1 MKNQKYSTKSIMEAA
16 LMSVFIIILIVITA
30 YVPMLSMVGTAILPI
45 PITVL
50 YLRQDF
56 NTTISCIIISIILTC
71 FLLNPITSI
80 IAALNYAIVGLTLG
94 YCIKSER
101 SSYFT
106 LIALVLSGILAT
118 ILTALFTIWLVENR
132 TVMDFLNEF
141 FAITSQYM
149 NESLDFTKKAYLDM
163 GVSEDKLVII
173 DQMKKVLTKD
183 FIIGVIPVTIAGYNF
198 VSAYINMIISNMV
211 LKRLKEK
218 NVKVLSF
225 THFYITNLFGA
236 LLIALVCIS
245 IILKSKGVIGSSY
258 LFVAISGLA
267 SFAFIINGVATFSY
281 YLIHKKKFSK
291 SLTFII
297 ILFTFLLKLIDI
309 YVLIGIGEVIL
320 DLRKLDPYRIL
331 RK

>member
-16 LMSVFIIILIVITA
+16 LMSVFIIILIVTTA

-50 YLRQDF
+50 YLRQNF
-56 NTTISCIIISIILTC
+56 KTTISCIIISIILTC

-80 IAALNYAIVGLTLG
+80 TAALNYAIVGLTLG

-118 ILTALFTIWLVENR
+118 VLTALFTIWLVENR

-141 FAITSQYM
+141 FTITSQYM

-163 GVSEDKLVII
+163 GVSEDKLIII
-173 DQMKKVLTKD
+173 DQMKKTLTKD

-258 LFVAISGLA
+258 LFVAISGIA
-267 SFAFIINGVATFSY
+267 SFTFIINGVATVSY
-281 YLIHKKKFSK
+281 YLIHKKKFST

-297 ILFTFLLKLIDI
+297 ILFTFLLKLTNI

>member
-1 MKNQKYSTKSIMEAA
+1 M
-16 LMSVFIIILIVITA
+16 
-30 YVPMLSMVGTAILPI
+30 
-45 PITVL
+45 
-50 YLRQDF
+50 
-56 NTTISCIIISIILTC
+56 
-71 FLLNPITSI
+71 
-80 IAALNYAIVGLTLG
+80 TLG

-198 VSAYINMIISNMV
+198 VSAYINMIISNII

-267 SFAFIINGVATFSY
+267 SFAFIINGLVCFVFCVATFSY